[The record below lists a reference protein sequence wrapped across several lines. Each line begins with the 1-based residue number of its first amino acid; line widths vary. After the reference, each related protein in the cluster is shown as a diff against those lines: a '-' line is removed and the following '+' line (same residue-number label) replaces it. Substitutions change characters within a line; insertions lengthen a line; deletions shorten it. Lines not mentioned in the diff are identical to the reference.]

1 MSEDS
6 LDKLIL
12 FAKDYHMSVWEQ
24 RAQAIGFAV
33 GNLMAT
39 RNHIPPDEWIARMH
53 AANAWE
59 EKNRLLTI
67 EVSWF

>member
-1 MSEDS
+1 
-6 LDKLIL
+6 
-12 FAKDYHMSVWEQ
+12 MSVWEQ